1 MLTLMLAPL
10 LKYAEFEGRA
20 RRSEYWLFFLFQVLV
35 YIPVIGVAAIGVAA
49 NGAKSQGPDVLVL
62 AVILFFI
69 LPNITVTVRRLHDSD
84 RSGFWYLIGALPLI
98 GGIWLFV
105 LTLLDG
111 SSGENRFG
119 PDPRDSRSYDRVGA
133 FS

>member
-1 MLTLMLAPL
+1 MA
-10 LKYAEFEGRA
+10 
-20 RRSEYWLFFLFQVLV
+20 
-35 YIPVIGVAAIGVAA
+35 VISAIGAIGDA
-49 NGAKSQGPDVLVL
+49 GEYKGPSVLLL
-62 AVILFFI
+62 ATILFFI

-84 RSGFWYLIGALPLI
+84 RSGWWYFIWVVPVI

-111 SSGENRFG
+111 TTGDNRFG
-119 PDPRDSRSYDRVGA
+119 ADPRNAAAYDRVGA

>member
-1 MLTLMLAPL
+1 MMTLMLAPL

-20 RRSEYWLFFLFQVLV
+20 RRSEYWLFFLFQILV
-35 YIPVIGVAAIGVAA
+35 YIPIVIIGIAASGREFDGPSVPFIAA
-49 NGAKSQGPDVLVL
+49 
-62 AVILFFI
+62 ILFFM

-84 RSGFWYLIGALPLI
+84 RSGWWYFISLVPLI
-98 GGIWLFV
+98 GGLWLLI

-111 SSGENRFG
+111 TSGDNRFG
-119 PDPRDSRSYDRVGA
+119 PDPKGGRAYGEVGA